1 MNESRIDESG
11 SAVRPAVS
19 TGPEGR
25 CRPLFDSLTTE
36 SPDPVEPG
44 RFDPGALAT
53 PEYREQAARALA
65 AEQAATE
72 DRRQRRTMIAT
83 AVHGTLGLVAL
94 VTILA
99 MIVFSGPELPSDFA
113 SIPGV
118 PGPRPIEQSLLLLL
132 RIAGATAV
140 AGVGLALAGRA
151 LRRWARHD
159 GEPK

>member
-1 MNESRIDESG
+1 MNESRFDESG
-11 SAVRPAVS
+11 PEVRPAGN

-25 CRPLFDSLTTE
+25 FRPLFESPTTE
-36 SPDPVEPG
+36 SPVPVEPG

-65 AEQAATE
+65 TGQAAIE
-72 DRRQRRTMIAT
+72 DRRQRRTTIAM
-83 AVHGTLGLVAL
+83 AIHGTLCFVAL

-99 MIVFSGPELPSDFA
+99 MIVFSGPELPSDLA

-118 PGPRPIEQSLLLLL
+118 PGPRPIEQIAHFGL
-132 RIAGATAV
+132 RIAGAPAV
-140 AGVGLALAGRA
+140 AGVGLVLAGRA